1 MFAKDLL
8 QKLIEK
14 KNLTMEDSRAF
25 VIEIMDGQVNPIQTG
40 AILTALRIK
49 RETPDEIVG
58 LVRAMREKMIRV
70 DAPGAVDICG
80 SGDGSGTFNISTAVA
95 FVVVGAGVRVAKHG
109 NRAATSRCGSAD
121 VLEALGVNL
130 MVSPKRAEK
139 IFHKLGIT
147 FLFAPLYHPA
157 TKNVVSVRKELGV
170 RTIFN
175 FLGPLTSPASVKRQL
190 IGMQNKEI
198 ALTLAHAATQLD
210 YDHLCIVTSDD
221 GLDEVSIGAPTTV
234 FEVKGNLM
242 RKYRIDPKKYGFGN
256 VHKKE
261 LMGGNAKENAI
272 IIKKIFEGEK
282 GAKRDIVLLN
292 SAFLLYIAGAVRSLA
307 QGIQKAQDSIDSGKA
322 REILSSFVQETQSY
336 V

>member
-1 MFAKDLL
+1 MLATDLL

-14 KNLTMEDSRAF
+14 KNLTMEDSHAF
-25 VIEIMDGQVNPIQTG
+25 VTQIMDGQVNPIQTG

-95 FVVVGAGVRVAKHG
+95 FVVAGAGVRVAKHG

-121 VLEALGVNL
+121 VLEVLGVNL
-130 MVSPKRAEK
+130 IVSPKRAEK

-157 TKNVVSVRKELGV
+157 TKNVVSLRKELGV

-190 IGMQNKEI
+190 IGMQNKEV
-198 ALTLAHAATQLD
+198 AQTLAHAATQLG

-221 GLDEVSIGAPTTV
+221 GLDEVSICAPTTV
-234 FEVKGNLM
+234 YEVKGSF
-242 RKYRIDPKKYGFGN
+242 RRQYRIDPKKYGFRSVN
-256 VHKKE
+256 NKE
-261 LMGGNAKENAI
+261 LMGGNAQENAM
-272 IIKKIFEGEK
+272 IIKKIFEGKK

-292 SAFLLYIAGAVRSLA
+292 SAFLLYIAGAVDTLK

-322 REILSSFVQETQSY
+322 KKILTSFIEETQSY
-336 V
+336 E